1 VRALEVLVF
10 FVAIIL
16 CVLITGLVRRY
27 TLTAGVLDVPNS
39 RSSHVL
45 PTPRGGGVAI
55 VLVWAS
61 SVVVASFYSS
71 PNLIVLLA
79 ILISGFSIAALGL
92 ADDVWGL
99 SVYFRLL
106 TQLAASVLIVL
117 VLTAYFGIA
126 PPFAPILVSQALL
139 SLGLVWSINS
149 FNFMDG
155 IDGIAA
161 SQATYVLLASLVAV
175 GMIGADVQH
184 WIIILV
190 LASAGACVGFLYWNW
205 PPAKIFMGDVGSGFL
220 GFWLGILAILLH
232 VTHTLSIFVSIALNA
247 VFIADAGVTVVR
259 RILRGDR
266 WYEAHRSHAYQLLAR
281 QWNSHQKVT
290 LLLWV
295 LNLGLVSP
303 IAYAAIV
310 RPDCAHWIALG
321 AIVFV
326 AAGCLAN
333 GAGRAAE
340 SRITS

>member
-1 VRALEVLVF
+1 MT
-10 FVAIIL
+10 
-16 CVLITGLVRRY
+16 ITLAGL
-27 TLTAGVLDVPNS
+27 T
-39 RSSHVL
+39 
-45 PTPRGGGVAI
+45 
-55 VLVWAS
+55 W
-61 SVVVASFYSS
+61 
-71 PNLIVLLA
+71 VLLLEGHA
-79 ILISGFSIAALGL
+79 GGSPVFPVAMLI
-92 ADDVWGL
+92 
-99 SVYFRLL
+99 
-106 TQLAASVLIVL
+106 
-117 VLTAYFGIA
+117 
-126 PPFAPILVSQALL
+126 
-139 SLGLVWSINS
+139 
-149 FNFMDG
+149 
-155 IDGIAA
+155 
-161 SQATYVLLASLVAV
+161 
-175 GMIGADVQH
+175 IG
-184 WIIILV
+184 
-190 LASAGACVGFLYWNW
+190 SN
-205 PPAKIFMGDVGSGFL
+205 
-220 GFWLGILAILLH
+220 GILAILLH